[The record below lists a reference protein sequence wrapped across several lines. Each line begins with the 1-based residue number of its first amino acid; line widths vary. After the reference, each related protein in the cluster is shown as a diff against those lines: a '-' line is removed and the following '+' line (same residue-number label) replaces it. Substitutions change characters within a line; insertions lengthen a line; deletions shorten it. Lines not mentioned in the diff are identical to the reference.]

1 MSLEIKSIP
10 ITKYKEIKQ
19 KWIDY
24 GDSEEGAADAGETE
38 LEMFDDEDSTL
49 DESCDA
55 NGQNCVNT
63 GTEEVEEEGSGTDD
77 AEADGSSNDD

>member
-1 MSLEIKSIP
+1 
-10 ITKYKEIKQ
+10 
-19 KWIDY
+19 
-24 GDSEEGAADAGETE
+24 
-38 LEMFDDEDSTL
+38 MFDDEDSTL

-63 GTEEVEEEGSGTDD
+63 GTEEVEEEGSGTDL